1 MNYEFDEELER
12 IKEEKMKFLE
22 KKAHE
27 GKVLHLNSAT
37 FKDLI
42 RSEARPVLVD
52 FWAEWCA
59 PCRLLSPII
68 DKLAEKYSG
77 KVIFAK
83 VNVDECPDLAEEFE
97 IMAIPTLVLF
107 VNGNEMERVVGL
119 VPERRIEHLIMKY
132 ME

>member
-1 MNYEFDEELER
+1 MDYEFDEELER
-12 IKEEKMKFLE
+12 IKEEKMKILE
-22 KKAHE
+22 RKTH
-27 GKVLHLNSAT
+27 GSKVLRLNSIS

-42 RSEARPVLVD
+42 KSETRPVLVD

-68 DKLAEKYSG
+68 DKLAEKYSD

-83 VNVDECPDLAEEFE
+83 VNVDECPDLAEELG

-119 VPERRIEHLIMKY
+119 VPERHVEHLIMKY
-132 ME
+132 VE